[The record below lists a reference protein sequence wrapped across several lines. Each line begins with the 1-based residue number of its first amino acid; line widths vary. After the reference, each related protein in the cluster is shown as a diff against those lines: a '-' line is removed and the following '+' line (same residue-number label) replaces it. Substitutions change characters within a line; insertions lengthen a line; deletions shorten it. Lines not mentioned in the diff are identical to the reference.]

1 MARIKVIHGSRF
13 LVELERDKLILNL
26 RQKEKFEREIYFTKA
41 SSFNWSELLIEN
53 EDSLFPSSKI
63 IDLRIENSPIKA
75 DSEFLIDLCKGIPA
89 EKYLIISISGIE
101 RLKTR
106 AWFKAVLNHSDEI
119 EVQKVW
125 PNKRKEWIRNAA
137 KDLSVNLSSNSL
149 EIINEKTQGNL
160 LAAYQE
166 LKMMKVLNSDSE
178 ESFVEDSS
186 EFDIF
191 NLSNSLLLGNI
202 NQSLGILK
210 NLKLQKGS
218 EALIVWGIFR
228 ELERLSFLKEDS
240 QTKLNGP
247 FDYIENLR
255 KKSKAI
261 PVSVIHNLKTRTANL
276 DTNFKKGEGNFWSD
290 LERVVIDFCQT
301 EFHS

>member
-1 MARIKVIHGSRF
+1 MVKIKVIHGDHF

-26 RQKEKFEREIYFTKA
+26 RQKGKYEREIYFTKS
-41 SSFNWSELLIEN
+41 SSFDWSELLIEN

-63 IDLRIENSPIKA
+63 IDLRIENSPLKT

-106 AWFKAVLNHSDEI
+106 AWFKAILNHGDEI
-119 EVQKVW
+119 ELQKVW

-137 KDLSVNLSSNSL
+137 RDLSVNLSSNSL
-149 EIINEKTQGNL
+149 EIIYEKTQGNL

-166 LKMMKVLNSDSE
+166 LKMMKVLNNNSE

-202 NQSLGILK
+202 NQSLEILK

-218 EALIVWGIFR
+218 EALIIWGIFR

-255 KKSKAI
+255 KKSKKI
-261 PVSVIHNLKTRTANL
+261 PVSAIHSLKRRTANL
-276 DTNFKKGEGNFWSD
+276 DVNFKKGEGNFWSD

-301 EFHS
+301 EFQS